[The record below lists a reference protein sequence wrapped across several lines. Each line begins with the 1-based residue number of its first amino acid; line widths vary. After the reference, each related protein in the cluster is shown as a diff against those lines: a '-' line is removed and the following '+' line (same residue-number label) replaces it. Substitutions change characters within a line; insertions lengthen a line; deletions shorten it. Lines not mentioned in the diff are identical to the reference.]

1 MSAHAVSADP
11 GRGGAAPD
19 ARRLGA
25 SVVLGAAVGAGLAA
39 IAFAA
44 KGGLELDPTATVEI
58 VLTLG
63 AGLIVAASLLATELR
78 PRYGL
83 GTVMAFAL
91 LAALTGASVLW
102 SVQPS
107 DSWIES
113 GRTFAYLAVFGIA
126 MALVRWVPAR
136 WSSVVVGILIAGVA
150 VCGWALL
157 TKVFPD
163 DLNPHEIY
171 ARLRQPYGYW
181 NSVGLTA
188 AMAVPAALWL
198 GTRRGR
204 HAGLTALAF
213 PALGVLLVAMM
224 LSYSRGSLV
233 AMLLGCALWFAAV
246 PRRLRGAA
254 VLGVSALGAAPIV
267 AWVFSTDTLT
277 KNRIDPGLRADAG
290 HELGVLLVLMV
301 GLLLAA
307 GLMVGF
313 LADRRPLG
321 HRAQR
326 QVGIALLVA
335 LALVPVGVAAGLASS
350 HRGLTG
356 TITHDWNSLTNP
368 NARTPPNDP
377 SRLTAVASVRARY
390 WNEALEIFRDHPV
403 AGVGADGY
411 ATARLRYRNN
421 VLQVHHAHGY
431 VVQTL
436 SDLGLVGAGVTLLLL
451 AAWVLAALRSSAPFG
466 WPGPAR
472 GRLGLG
478 LLARLSGEARPGAGE
493 AAEAEAS
500 GGPATPATP
509 AGAGATVAGTLP
521 PMAGADPSADPAQGA
536 GGSGSVAPAATTASP
551 LPSSAP
557 APGATGAQHP
567 SGAPSSAWS
576 PNGVDGGVAA
586 AQPVPGRGWR
596 AELPAEQIGLITLLS
611 IVLIF
616 GLHSLVDWTWIVP
629 GNACVALLA
638 AGWLAGRGPLS
649 GPGVLRRVGGRVAAP
664 RPAGASLPERAL
676 AAVGARPGT
685 WLAATLVVIVALM
698 LAVSEWQPLRS
709 TQAVDHAFAALQ
721 RHDLRAAIQDAVDA
735 DGRNPLS
742 VDPLFD
748 QAVIYTSAQN
758 PGAARAALVRAVER
772 QPANP
777 QTWIRLGEFDLDQRS
792 DTQSAFSELRPALY
806 LDPRSYQAIG
816 DFLTVIRRMGGTAPP
831 TVTPGQTAPP
841 VTLPSTAPQAAR
853 SPKPA
858 GH

>member
-1 MSAHAVSADP
+1 
-11 GRGGAAPD
+11 
-19 ARRLGA
+19 
-25 SVVLGAAVGAGLAA
+25 VLGAAIAAGLAA
-39 IAFAA
+39 IAFEA
-44 KGGLELDPTATVEI
+44 KGGLELEPTTTVEI
-58 VLTLG
+58 ALTLG
-63 AGLIVAASLLATELR
+63 GGLIVAASLLAGDRR

-83 GTVMAFAL
+83 GAVLAFAL
-91 LAALTGASVLW
+91 LAALTGVSVLW

-113 GRTFAYLAVFGIA
+113 GRTFAYLAVLGVGV
-126 MALVRWVPAR
+126 ALVRWVPAR
-136 WSSVVVGILIAGVA
+136 WSSVLAGVLIAGVA

-157 TKVFPD
+157 TKVFSD

-171 ARLRQPYGYW
+171 ARLRQPFGYW

-188 AMAVPAALWL
+188 TMAVPAALWL

-204 HAGLTALAF
+204 HAGLNALAF
-213 PALGVLLVAMM
+213 PALGVLLVTMM
-224 LSYSRGSLV
+224 LSYSRGSLA
-233 AMLLGCALWFAAV
+233 AMILGCALWFAAV

-254 VLGVSALGAAPIV
+254 VLGVSALGAAPV
-267 AWVFSTDTLT
+267 VVWVFSTDTLT
-277 KNRIDPGLRADAG
+277 RNRIDPALRADAG
-290 HELGVLLVLMV
+290 HELGVLLVLTV

-321 HRAQR
+321 ARAQR

-350 HRGLTG
+350 RRGLTG
-356 TITHDWNSLTNP
+356 SISHDWDSLTNP
-368 NARTPPNDP
+368 NARTPPNEP

-451 AAWVLAALRSSAPFG
+451 CAWTLAALRSSAPFG
-466 WPGPAR
+466 WPGPAG

-478 LLARLSGEARPGAGE
+478 LLARLSGYAGGGARGRPGSRAGLG
-493 AAEAEAS
+493 AEPVAVVPGAS
-500 GGPATPATP
+500 ASP
-509 AGAGATVAGTLP
+509 VALP
-521 PMAGADPSADPAQGA
+521 PIAGADPAADPAS
-536 GGSGSVAPAATTASP
+536 GGWAAPRSVATSP
-551 LPSSAP
+551 PL
-557 APGATGAQHP
+557 
-567 SGAPSSAWS
+567 
-576 PNGVDGGVAA
+576 
-586 AQPVPGRGWR
+586 
-596 AELPAEQIGLITLLS
+596 EQIGLITLLA
-611 IVLIF
+611 IVLSF

-629 GNACVALLA
+629 GNACVALAA

-649 GPGVLRRVGGRVAAP
+649 GPGALEPAGDRPSRLRP
-664 RPAGASLPERAL
+664 PGASLPERAL
-676 AAVGARPGT
+676 AAVGERPGA
-685 WLAATLVVIVALM
+685 WLAAALIVIVALM
-698 LAVSEWQPLRS
+698 AAVSEWQPLRS
-709 TQAVDHAFAALQ
+709 SQAADQAFAALQ
-721 RHDLRAAIQDAVDA
+721 RQDLNGAIQDAVEA
-735 DGRNPLS
+735 ASRNPLA

-758 PGAARAALVRAVER
+758 FAAARGALVRAVRR

-777 QTWIRLGEFDLDQRS
+777 QTWIRLGELDLDRG
-792 DTQSAFSELRPALY
+792 DTQSAFNELRPALF

-816 DFLTVIRRMGGTAPP
+816 DFLTAVRRMGGTAPP

-841 VTLPSTAPQAAR
+841 VTLPSTAPAAG
-853 SPKPA
+853 PGAGATPA
-858 GH
+858 PPAAGR